1 MFRWKKL
8 GKVFDPKDLT
18 ESSWMHEFAQSPSVL
33 LVDGAAVRVYFC
45 SRPKPDTNGQYLS
58 YISFVDLDRNNLRNI
73 LRVCER
79 PVLELGTYGTFD
91 EFGTYP
97 VSVIRAGDEVRAYY
111 AGWTRC
117 ESVPFNAAI
126 GLAISRDG
134 GNTFERLG
142 DGPVLSYTPD
152 EPFLLGSPRVRR
164 FGCGWQLW
172 YVAGKEWRMTDG
184 KPEPVYKIRMAISDD
199 GINWVKQGRDLIA
212 DKLGEHECQACPD
225 VSYRNGR
232 YHMFFSYRDI
242 RNYKGRE
249 GGYRIGYASSLDMLN
264 WQRNDDRVGISLSET
279 GWDSEMV
286 NYPHLF
292 ELAGATYMLYQGNGM
307 GRAGFGL
314 AVLESE
320 SAWER
325 T

>member
-18 ESSWMHEFAQSPSVL
+18 VESWMHEFAQSPSV
-33 LVDGAAVRVYFC
+33 VIEESYVRVFFC
-45 SRPKPDTNGQYLS
+45 SRPAPGPDGQYLS
-58 YISFVDLDRNNLRNI
+58 FVSYIDLDRDNLLNI
-73 LRVCER
+73 RRVCQQ
-79 PVLELGTYGTFD
+79 PVLTLGKYGTFD

-97 VSVIRAGDEVRAYY
+97 VSVIRDGNAIRAYY

-126 GLAISRDG
+126 GLAISNDG
-134 GNTFERLG
+134 GESFQRLG
-142 DGPVLSYTPD
+142 DGPVLSYSPD
-152 EPFLLGSPRVRR
+152 EPFLLGSPRIRR
-164 FGCGWQLW
+164 FGGRWQLW
-172 YVAGKEWRMTDG
+172 YVAGKEWLMTDG
-184 KPEPVYKIRMAISDD
+184 KPEPVYKIRTASSDN
-199 GINWVKQGRDLIA
+199 GIDWVKHGKDLIA
-212 DKLGEHECQACPD
+212 DKLGAHECQACPD

-249 GGYRIGYASSLDMLN
+249 GGYRIGYASSPDMVN
-264 WQRNDDRVGISLSET
+264 WQRNDDLVDIRLSET

-286 NYPHLF
+286 NYPHVF
-292 ELAGATYMLYQGNGM
+292 ELDGATYMLYQGNGM

-314 AVLESE
+314 AMLESPE
-320 SAWER
+320 EWGMA
-325 T
+325 